1 MPALVRIREDVHVHA
16 SAQAVLQRVLD
27 LSTYDEW
34 LAPAFRDYRADDE
47 GCSFDLV
54 LPGRVEHARLR
65 RGGVEAGAFS
75 LVRDGANASG
85 AGALDSIVW
94 AMHSESA
101 REVHL
106 TAEMAYVP
114 AGGFGAILETTVHR
128 PNRTQALR
136 DSLWALK
143 QLLESAAGE
152 ARATRA

>member
-1 MPALVRIREDVHVHA
+1 VPALVRIREDVHVHA

-27 LSTYDEW
+27 LATYDEW

-54 LPGRVEHARLR
+54 LPGRVDHARLR

-75 LVRDGANASG
+75 LVRDGANSG
-85 AGALDSIVW
+85 AGAVDSIVW

-106 TAEMAYVP
+106 TAEMAYLP
-114 AGGFGAILETTVHR
+114 ASGFGTILETTVHR

-143 QLLESAAGE
+143 QLLEAA
-152 ARATRA
+152 AREQAARV

>member
-54 LPGRVEHARLR
+54 LPGRVEPARLR

-75 LVRDGANASG
+75 LVRDGDSAV
-85 AGALDSIVW
+85 DSIVW
-94 AMHSESA
+94 ALHAESP

-106 TAEMAYVP
+106 TAEVAYTP

-143 QLLESAAGE
+143 QLLEAAARE